1 MRRRDFITLIG
12 GTAAAWPLTARA
24 QQPGMPVVGVLDISS
39 SEANADRVARF
50 RKGLSET
57 GYVEGRNLAIE
68 FRWANNELDRVPEL
82 AADLVRRRV
91 AVIAAFAAG
100 SALAAKGATATIPIV
115 FFAGGDPVQVGL
127 VATLNHPG
135 GNVTGVNAISTELN
149 PKRLGLMHE
158 LLPTA
163 SRFGLLVRRG
173 NPNSEFVINEAQVAA
188 SAMGKHLEILY
199 VGNNSEIDTAFA
211 SFVQNRVVAKAATRT
226 IPIVFV
232 TGTDPVQE
240 GLVASLNR
248 PGGNITGV
256 SFLSGLLG
264 AKRLELLR
272 QLVPKATT
280 IGVLVDVIATSAAS
294 SYAAKQATSLIPIV
308 VFVAQDPVAA
318 GLVASLA
325 RPGGNV
331 TGLSAQQADT
341 AGKRLELLRE
351 VVRGLR
357 RLGILVNVGD
367 PGAMLDRREVET
379 AARALNLEVVT
390 SEIRRAEDIASTLDA
405 FKGRVDAL
413 YVVAETLV
421 NANRIRI
428 NTLAVGARLPT
439 MHGLREWVEAGGLMS
454 YGASF
459 PDLYRRAAELVDKI
473 FRGAKPAD
481 IPVDQPTKFDLVINL
496 TTAKAIELTIP
507 ESFLL
512 RADEVIE

>member
-1 MRRRDFITLIG
+1 MIRRRDFITLLG
-12 GTAAAWPLTARA
+12 SAATACPLVARA
-24 QQPGMPVVGVLDISS
+24 QQAGRLPTIGYLGSS
-39 SEANADRVARF
+39 TPTGTPYNAAFVQRLHEL
-50 RKGLSET
+50 GWI
-57 GYVEGRNLAIE
+57 EGRTVAIE
-68 FRWANNELDRVPEL
+68 YRWAEGHSERYAEI
-82 AADLVRRRV
+82 AAELVR
-91 AVIAAFAAG
+91 
-100 SALAAKGATATIPIV
+100 LK
-115 FFAGGDPVQVGL
+115 
-127 VATLNHPG
+127 
-135 GNVTGVNAISTELN
+135 
-149 PKRLGLMHE
+149 
-158 LLPTA
+158 
-163 SRFGLLVRRG
+163 
-173 NPNSEFVINEAQVAA
+173 
-188 SAMGKHLEILY
+188 
-199 VGNNSEIDTAFA
+199 
-211 SFVQNRVVAKAATRT
+211 
-226 IPIVFV
+226 
-232 TGTDPVQE
+232 
-240 GLVASLNR
+240 
-248 PGGNITGV
+248 
-256 SFLSGLLG
+256 
-264 AKRLELLR
+264 
-272 QLVPKATT
+272 
-280 IGVLVDVIATSAAS
+280 VDVIATSGAS
-294 SYAAKQATSLIPIV
+294 AYAAKEATSSIPIV
-308 VFVAQDPVAA
+308 FFVSQDPVAA

-331 TGLSAQQADT
+331 TGLSAQQTDT

-367 PGAMLDRREVET
+367 RGAMLDRREVET

-390 SEIRRAEDIASTLDA
+390 SEIRRAEDIASAFDA

-473 FRGAKPAD
+473 LRGAKPAD